1 MEPAFWNAAAN
12 MSKKTPPAT
21 ASPANATILRDVFK
35 MSTTARFFYLLQ
47 HANSLIQCNGPYT
60 TFVDTTVF
68 TRTRQT
74 QPRMNAPST
83 KELAVSLAAAQ
94 DSIGTAQLDSP
105 AKEDLMIF
113 KHLWDATTALLDDM
127 LEAGNLDHESFGWGV
142 YGLAAGY
149 TPPLSES
156 QGDFLS
162 QKARLHDALL
172 ALPSMG
178 SPERKREEIVVKGER
193 RVEVLVKARRQ
204 VHICANLLVQQFRE
218 ENWYRVRWG
227 HGVKVAERWAQVLG
241 LTTENG
247 DRTNGIY

>member
-1 MEPAFWNAAAN
+1 VHIDISNPPFEAVLKRRHKKMPSIATSQENAA
-12 MSKKTPPAT
+12 
-21 ASPANATILRDVFK
+21 ILRDVFK
-35 MSTTARFFYLLQ
+35 MSTTARFVCLLQ
-47 HANSLIQCNGPYT
+47 HTNTLIQRNGPYT
-60 TFVDTTVF
+60 TFIDTTVF
-68 TRTRQT
+68 TRTRQAH
-74 QPRMNAPST
+74 PRTNPPST
-83 KELAVSLAAAQ
+83 KEFAVSLAAAQ

-113 KHLWDATTALLDDM
+113 KHLWDATTALLDDV

-149 TPPLSES
+149 TPPLSGS
-156 QGDFLS
+156 PNDFMS

-218 ENWYRVRWG
+218 ENWSRVRWG

-241 LTTENG
+241 LTA
-247 DRTNGIY
+247 

>member
-1 MEPAFWNAAAN
+1 
-12 MSKKTPPAT
+12 MSKKMPSATTPQ
-21 ASPANATILRDVFK
+21 ANAAVLRDVFK
-35 MSTTARFFYLLQ
+35 MSTTARFVHLLQ
-47 HANSLIQCNGPYT
+47 HSNTLIQRNGPYT
-60 TFVDTTVF
+60 TFIDTTVF
-68 TRTRQT
+68 TRTRQA
-74 QPRMNAPST
+74 QPRLNAPST

-113 KHLWDATTALLDDM
+113 KHLWDATTALLDDV

-142 YGLAAGY
+142 YGLAAGSM
-149 TPPLSES
+149 PPRA
-156 QGDFLS
+156 GAPRDFLW

-204 VHICANLLVQQFRE
+204 VHICANLLVQQIRE
-218 ENWYRVRWG
+218 DNWCRVRWG
-227 HGVKVAERWAQVLG
+227 HGVKVAERWAQVSG
-241 LTTENG
+241 LTV
-247 DRTNGIY
+247 